1 MKGKNGVVRVLSLG
15 AGVQSST
22 IALMIAH
29 GEIEPV
35 EFAVF
40 ADTGAEPDRVYQ
52 YLSWLEKQVPFPV
65 YRVMEKQGLTRN
77 IENYVS
83 GSSSYCS
90 NPPLFLSSPGGESL
104 GLMRRDCTRD
114 FKLVPIRRE
123 IRKRA
128 AGRRV
133 VQLIGISTDEARRVK
148 LSRVQYIENDY
159 PLIRFGMDRQDCKA
173 WMFRHYYPTPPR
185 SACVYCPF
193 KCDAEWRLLRDDDP
207 KGWEEACRM
216 DQVMRRFGHNR
227 ADTFVHRSC
236 VPLAQV
242 DLSTDEDRGQML
254 FPFDCEGM
262 CGI

>member
-65 YRVMEKQGLTRN
+65 YRVMEKQGLTRS
-77 IENYVS
+77 IEQCAS
-83 GSSSYCS
+83 GEISFCGR
-90 NPPLFLSSPGGESL
+90 PPLFVSLRGGRVGIL
-104 GLMRRDCTRD
+104 RRQCTGD
-114 FKLVPIRRE
+114 YKVTPIRRE
-123 IRKRA
+123 VRKRC

-133 VQLIGISTDEARRVK
+133 VQVIGISTDEVRRAK
-148 LSRVQYIENDY
+148 PSRTQYIEHDY
-159 PLIRFGMDRQDCKA
+159 PLIRMGMSRQDCKA
-173 WMFRHYYPTPPR
+173 WMFRHYFPTPPR
-185 SACVYCPF
+185 SSCVYCPF

-207 KGWEEACRM
+207 KGWAEACRM
-216 DQVMRRFGHNR
+216 DDLMRGSLTGNGARC
-227 ADTFVHRSC
+227 FVHRSC
-236 VPLAQV
+236 VPLSEV
-242 DLSTDEDRGQML
+242 DLSTEEDRGQMS
-254 FPFDCEGM
+254 FAFDCEGM
-262 CGI
+262 CGV